1 MRRFWNWISHDNNTR
16 TLYLDAEIAE
26 STWFGDEITPKAFK
40 AELDAGTGD
49 ITVRVNSPGGD
60 VFCAAQI
67 YTMLKDY
74 PGRVTVKVDAVA
86 ASAATVVAMAGDELH
101 MSPAA
106 FLMIHDPTTLTVG
119 DETEHNRA
127 KGLLREVK
135 ESIINVYE
143 AKTGLSRTKLGHM
156 MTDETWLNAYKAV
169 ELGFADEVMFTE
181 NQPARTPPVAMMF
194 SRMAVVNSLLDKLP
208 RTPSQPVQTPTT
220 NPADPGP
227 PAPKPPE
234 PAPPPPDP
242 GPPVPTPSPTPPV
255 TPGTSVE
262 SFYKR
267 LSLLSH

>member
-1 MRRFWNWISHDNNTR
+1 VRKFWNWINNDNNTR

-26 STWFGDEITPKAFK
+26 STWFGDEITPRAFK
-40 AELDAGTGD
+40 EELDAGTGD

-67 YTMLKDY
+67 YTMLKEY

-106 FLMIHDPTTLTVG
+106 FLMIHDPTTLTIG
-119 DETEHNRA
+119 DETEHDRA

-143 AKTGLSRTKLGHM
+143 AKTGLSRTKLAHM
-156 MTDETWLNAYKAV
+156 MSDETWLNAYKAV
-169 ELGFADEVMFTE
+169 ELGFADEVMFTDS
-181 NQPARTPPVAMMF
+181 QPKRNPPVAMMF

-208 RTPSQPVQTPTT
+208 
-220 NPADPGP
+220 
-227 PAPKPPE
+227 PAPSEPGETVHVPI
-234 PAPPPPDP
+234 PAP
-242 GPPVPTPSPTPPV
+242 GNPPVPAPAPDNPV
-255 TPGTSVE
+255 QKPVPNPGTPVE
-262 SFYKR
+262 SLYRR
-267 LSLLSH
+267 LNLILH